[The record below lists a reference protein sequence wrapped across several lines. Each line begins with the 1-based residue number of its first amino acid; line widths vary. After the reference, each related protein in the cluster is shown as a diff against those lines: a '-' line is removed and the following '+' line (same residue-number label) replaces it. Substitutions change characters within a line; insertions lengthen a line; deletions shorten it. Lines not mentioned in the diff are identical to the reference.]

1 MGYITNADIEE
12 RLGTAAYI
20 QLADDDG
27 NGIADVGVVDEARLG
42 AEGEVNSYLGRRYS
56 VPVSLTTHPDLADVL
71 ASFTLDLAEYRLRL
85 RRPPV
90 PDDAR
95 RRRDQ
100 AIEWLTRVAEGRIE
114 LPSAV
119 GIAAST
125 ARGTIA
131 AVTGE
136 KRVLTRDE
144 LSDH

>member
-1 MGYITNADIEE
+1 MGYITNSDIEE
-12 RLGTAAYI
+12 RLGSVAYV

-27 NGIADVGVVDEARLG
+27 NGVADVGVVDEARLG

-119 GIAAST
+119 GVAAST

-144 LSDH
+144 LNGH